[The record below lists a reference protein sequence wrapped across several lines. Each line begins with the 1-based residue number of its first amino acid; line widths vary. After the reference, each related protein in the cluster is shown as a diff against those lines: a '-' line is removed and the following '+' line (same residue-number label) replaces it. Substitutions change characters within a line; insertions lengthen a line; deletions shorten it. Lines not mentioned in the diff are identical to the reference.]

1 MHGDEPRYDKTP
13 QRACRPPEHA
23 AKAGG
28 GWGEDGRHTK
38 TAMRAHT
45 HPKKKK
51 NQHIRCVHEPRW
63 ICPRGLARQSAR
75 RRVGCCRGSC
85 AGCSTC
91 LHGRWVVYRT
101 MRAAP
106 WSWLLL
112 AFYFYFLP
120 LAIVIL
126 RRGRGG
132 GGHLFAPPY
141 SICRGWWAKQYT
153 YRVREMERRSVRA
166 DARHA

>member
-1 MHGDEPRYDKTP
+1 MNQGMTKRRNVFVALPARSEGRRWVGGRRCSHNDAL
-13 QRACRPPEHA
+13 ACTHE
-23 AKAGG
+23 KK
-28 GWGEDGRHTK
+28 K
-38 TAMRAHT
+38 TAHST
-45 HPKKKK
+45 C
-51 NQHIRCVHEPRW
+51 IHEPRW
-63 ICPRGLARQSAR
+63 IYPRGLARQSAR

-141 SICRGWWAKQYT
+141 SICRGRWAKQYT
-153 YRVREMERRSVRA
+153 YRVREMEGASVRA
-166 DARHA
+166 DVRHA